1 MITYTYLSFLGQLS
15 ANQHTLPVRGS
26 ALCSVALASPLL
38 VPFTNSNWS
47 RLVESSLIM
56 KSILIFRR
64 LTRGLLLSPHTICSA
79 LPFVQ
84 STRSWFCPATV
95 LDFLRL
101 LRL

>member
-38 VPFTNSNWS
+38 VTLTNSNWS

-64 LTRGLLLSPHTICSA
+64 LTHGLLLFPQTICSA
-79 LPFVQ
+79 LPYVQ
-84 STRSWFCPATV
+84 STRSWLYPAIE